1 MAEVVV
7 SSKFQIVIPAEV
19 RKSLSI
25 KKGQKLQII
34 VENDGIR
41 LIPSMPFSEM
51 RGFLRGMST
60 KIERDEEERF

>member
-7 SSKFQIVIPAEV
+7 TSKYQIAIPAEV

-25 KKGQKLQII
+25 KKDQKLQLI
-34 VENDGIR
+34 VEDNSIR
-41 LIPSMPFSEM
+41 LIPNIPFSEM
-51 RGFLRGMST
+51 RGFLRGMGT